1 MRNNSIN
8 IKINSISNPAELYIK
23 SLQSNNSKILMKS
36 RLNIICKKID
46 KDSNYI
52 NIDWSI
58 LSYEL
63 VLNVIEN
70 LKNENKAPA
79 TINSYIAAIKG
90 VTKQAW
96 KRKIIKTSTYL
107 WINDIKDINGSRINT
122 GRTLTTNEILKLI
135 KSCNKNKDI
144 LGIRDAAIIAISY
157 GAGLRRD
164 ETANLK
170 INDYDIKEGTIKII
184 GKGNKERKNKI
195 NKKIQEVIK
204 QWIDCR
210 DKKSEHIFYSI
221 RDNNHVFE
229 RKLSGGNIYTMLKK
243 RYIEAKI
250 EKISPHDLRRTYATK
265 LLEQGHDIF
274 IVQELM
280 GHTRIDTTKK
290 YDRRSE
296 IFKNN
301 AAEALPF

>member
-8 IKINSISNPAELYIK
+8 IKINSNSNPAELYIK

-46 KDSNYI
+46 KNSNYL

-70 LKNENKAPA
+70 LKNESKAPA

-122 GRTLTTNEILKLI
+122 GRTLSTNEILKLI

-144 LGIRDAAIIAISY
+144 SGIRDAAIIAITY

-170 INDYDIKEGTIKII
+170 INDYNIKEGTIKII

-204 QWIDCR
+204 RWINCR
-210 DKKSEHIFYSI
+210 NKNSEYIFYTI
-221 RDNNHVFE
+221 KDNNHVFE
-229 RKLSGGNIYTMLKK
+229 KKLSGGNIYTMLKK

-250 EKISPHDLRRTYATK
+250 DKISPHDLRRTYATK

-280 GHTRIDTTKK
+280 GHTSIDTTKK

-296 IFKNN
+296 TFKNK